1 MDKVRIPS
9 KIQDVLIVFETI
21 NSQCPIVIASVNM
34 EVKDLLVRPL
44 PKNCFISR
52 YFISC

>member
-9 KIQDVLIVFETI
+9 KFQDVLIVFETI

-34 EVKDLLVRPL
+34 EVKDLLVLL
-44 PKNCFISR
+44 PKNCVISR